1 LATMTKRQ
9 RAVENS
15 VFFVMWLVCGV
26 SAAEPSN
33 VTIATIR
40 TKLAA
45 AKGGAWTGGP
55 VQVAGTLTSEPM
67 ANNYGEILAFLQDGT
82 SGISLISRSGSLMR
96 GKFRRG
102 DLLKATGIPTRDLGT
117 DEIVVLSFER
127 IGESA
132 PPAAIPVRVS
142 DAFAETYAGRL
153 VRITGNL
160 LPLDASLVVRLRDGT
175 GTIEVS
181 SPVEVPLDKDAWAH
195 CRDGGRATVTGILAL
210 RSVDGASKPIMR
222 VYPRDPGDFQFVPV
236 PPYRLIAAVLAAS
249 IVLGALAYLWIRKR
263 HADRRAR
270 ELATLSA
277 ELAKARDAALDASRA
292 KSQFL
297 ANMSHEIR
305 TPMNGV
311 IGMTSLLLGC
321 TLGPEERDLAET
333 IEFSAGTL
341 MKIIDDILDFSKIEA
356 GQLLFEEVDFD
367 VEATVQESARLLA
380 TVARDRGLELLVDVG
395 TDVPRVV
402 RGDPGRLRQI
412 LLNLIGNA
420 IKFSKHGQIVV
431 SVSAVPGIE
440 RPAVKYEIADQGIGI
455 APETL
460 KKLFTPFTQAD
471 GSTSRQY
478 GGTGLGLAI
487 AKALVAR
494 MEGEIGATS
503 SEGQGSTFWFMVKFK
518 QPQKSVTTYQ
528 YTNQSDVTHS
538 RVSQE

>member
-1 LATMTKRQ
+1 M
-9 RAVENS
+9 
-15 VFFVMWLVCGV
+15 CG
-26 SAAEPSN
+26 
-33 VTIATIR
+33 R
-40 TKLAA
+40 
-45 AKGGAWTGGP
+45 GA
-55 VQVAGTLTSEPM
+55 S
-67 ANNYGEILAFLQDGT
+67 
-82 SGISLISRSGSLMR
+82 
-96 GKFRRG
+96 
-102 DLLKATGIPTRDLGT
+102 
-117 DEIVVLSFER
+117 
-127 IGESA
+127 
-132 PPAAIPVRVS
+132 
-142 DAFAETYAGRL
+142 
-153 VRITGNL
+153 
-160 LPLDASLVVRLRDGT
+160 
-175 GTIEVS
+175 
-181 SPVEVPLDKDAWAH
+181 
-195 CRDGGRATVTGILAL
+195 TVTGILAI
-210 RSVDGASKPIMR
+210 RSADGVSKPIVR

-236 PPYRLIAAVLAAS
+236 PPYRLIASVLAGS
-249 IVLGALAYLWIRKR
+249 IVLGALSYLWIRKR
-263 HADRRAR
+263 HADRRAS

-356 GQLLFEEVDFD
+356 GQLLFEEIAFD
-367 VEATVQESARLLA
+367 VEAIVQESTRLLA
-380 TVARDRGLELLVDVG
+380 TVARERGLELSLQVG
-395 TDVPRVV
+395 LDVPRVV

-431 SVSAVPGIE
+431 SVSAVPGSGP
-440 RPAVKYEIADQGIGI
+440 RPAVKFEIADQGIGI

-460 KKLFTPFTQAD
+460 KKLFTAFTQAD

-503 SEGQGSTFWFMVKFK
+503 SEGQGSTFWFTA
-518 QPQKSVTTYQ
+518 TT
-528 YTNQSDVTHS
+528 
-538 RVSQE
+538 RR